1 MDWLD
6 SEPRNTVNSKNK
18 SRVDFVSN
26 LQFKGMTL
34 NNRETLMYLA
44 LSYKGGGTILRY
56 QDIASYVGITKASAK
71 ANIKKL
77 SELGIVKVG
86 QQYEVGY
93 DDKLPRRFNI
103 NLKWIG

>member
-6 SEPRNTVNSKNK
+6 SKPRNQVNSKNK
-18 SRVDFVSN
+18 NRVDFISS

-44 LSYKGGGTILRY
+44 LSYRGGSTTLRY

-77 SELGIVKVG
+77 SELGIVKVS

-93 DDKLPRRFNI
+93 DDKLPRRFSI
-103 NLKWIG
+103 NLRWRG